1 MLRFI
6 MVRELL
12 LSMEMSLTRFLVLRM
27 FVPFPVKDVLVW
39 RNVERLGMPVLP
51 FVTGVLLV
59 IGLMRIVNA
68 FFVF

>member
-12 LSMEMSLTRFLVLRM
+12 LSMEKPLTRFLVLRM
-27 FVPFPVKDVLVW
+27 FVMFPVKDVLVW

>member
-1 MLRFI
+1 
-6 MVRELL
+6 
-12 LSMEMSLTRFLVLRM
+12 M
-27 FVPFPVKDVLVW
+27 FVMFPVKDVLVW